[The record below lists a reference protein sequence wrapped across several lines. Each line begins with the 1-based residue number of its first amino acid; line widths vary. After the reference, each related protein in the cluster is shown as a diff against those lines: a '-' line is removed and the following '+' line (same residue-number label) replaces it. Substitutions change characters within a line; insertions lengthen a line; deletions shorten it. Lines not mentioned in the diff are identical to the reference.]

1 MRCNKPF
8 FSIIFP
14 IYNREKYLQETLQY
28 ILNQSFGDFELI
40 AIDDGST
47 DKSLS
52 ILQSFQDQRIRV
64 FTQLNLGVS
73 EARNTGI
80 KHAKGEYLC
89 FADSDDLLH
98 PNYLQD
104 FYSVIQKTQASVIKN
119 NSIIKF
125 HSLPKIHSHY
135 QIKNIHTIS
144 LDAKNIKIGGT
155 IWSYCIKT
163 SLVKH
168 IQLLFL
174 PQRIMEDE
182 IFIFMLL
189 PFVDHLVFFK
199 GSPYFYR
206 QHPHSIVASSPI
218 AFDRIDNFQ
227 DLISW
232 YRHHKVLHS
241 FPIPFYILYDISTKN
256 PNYLVYISRSKEMLQ
271 ALNLPLSLLQQD
283 PLIPHLLKE
292 EARTFREYHAK
303 SRGKI
308 RFYLRKILNRFF

>member
-1 MRCNKPF
+1 MKHDKPF

-14 IYNREKYLQETLQY
+14 IYNREIYLQETLQS
-28 ILNQSFGDFELI
+28 ILSQSFGDFELI

-47 DKSLS
+47 DQSLA
-52 ILQSFQDQRIRV
+52 ILQSLQDQRIKV
-64 FTQLNLGVS
+64 FTQSNLGVS

-89 FADSDDLLH
+89 FADSDDILH

-104 FYSVIQKTQASVIKN
+104 FYTLIQKTQASLIKN

-125 HSLPKIHSHY
+125 HSSPKFRPHY
-135 QIKNIHTIS
+135 QLKHIHIVS
-144 LDAKNIKIGGT
+144 LNTKNIKIGGT

-163 SLVKH
+163 SLVKDIH
-168 IQLLFL
+168 LLFL

-189 PFVDHLVFFK
+189 PFVDHLVLFR
-199 GSPYFYR
+199 GSPYLYR
-206 QHPHSIVASSPI
+206 QHSNSIVSTHPV
-218 AFDRIDNFQ
+218 AFDRINNFH
-227 DLISW
+227 DLILW
-232 YRHHKVLHS
+232 YQHHKFLDS
-241 FPIPFYILYDISTKN
+241 FPIPFYILYDISLKN
-256 PNYLVYISRSKEMLQ
+256 PNYLTYISRSKEMLQ
-271 ALNLPLSLLQQD
+271 TLNLSPSLLSQD

-292 EARTFREYHAK
+292 EAKAFQEYHAK

-308 RFYLRKILNRFF
+308 KFYLRKFLCRFF